1 MLEVNH
7 LSIRYKTS
15 NESPLITA
23 ANNVSFSIK
32 PGEILGIAGESGS
45 GKSQT
50 ALAIMGLLPPTALVE
65 GSIQFLNQEIFQL
78 PVEKMNQ
85 IRGNQICMIFQD
97 PMTALN
103 PYLTIASQMTEVLML
118 HQGKSYQDSLKMAID
133 LLELTRIPEAKD
145 RIHRYPHEFS
155 GGMRQRVMI
164 AMGLLCHPKLLI
176 ADEPTTALDVT
187 TQAQI
192 LHILK
197 DLQRE
202 FNMAILMITH
212 DMGVM
217 ARMADRVQ
225 IFYKGNLVET
235 GDVDTIFYSP
245 QHPHTQALLE
255 AVRLNISPEEQ
266 PQKARKE
273 NLSPLLTIHN
283 LSIHFSLKKSW
294 FQPPQIIQAV
304 NKINFEVYE
313 GEVLGIVGESGCGK
327 STLARTIVGL
337 NTVTEG
343 KILFKNNVLLSHLS
357 EKQWHSLRQSI
368 QLIFQ
373 DPVASLNPR
382 MTILEIVAEPLKIY
396 QPSLSSTEIIQQV
409 TQIIQAVGLE
419 KEHLYRYPQE
429 FSGGQCQRINI
440 ARALI
445 LKPSL
450 LVCDEATSAL
460 DATTKLQIIHL
471 LKDLKEKF
479 NLTIIF
485 ISHDL
490 SLLKHL
496 SNRIMVMY
504 LGNIV
509 EISDNPN
516 ELYLHPKHPYTQ
528 ALLSAI
534 PMPDPRVEREK
545 NRNK

>member
-1 MLEVNH
+1 MLKVNH
-7 LSIRYKTS
+7 LSIHYKTS
-15 NESPLITA
+15 KNAPLIHA
-23 ANNVSFSIK
+23 VNNVSFTVN
-32 PGEILGIAGESGS
+32 PGEIVGIAGESGS

-50 ALAIMGLLPPTALVE
+50 ALALMQLLPKNAYID
-65 GSIQFLNQEIFQL
+65 GSIRFMDQEILNL
-78 PVEKMNQ
+78 PLEKINK
-85 IRGNQICMIFQD
+85 IRGNQITMIFQD

-118 HQGKSYQDSLKMAID
+118 HQGKSYQESFKISID
-133 LLELTRIPEAKD
+133 LLDLTRIPDAKH
-145 RIHRYPHEFS
+145 RIHDYPHEFS

-164 AMGLLCHPKLLI
+164 AMSLLCHPKLLI

-197 DLQRE
+197 DLQRD

-225 IFYKGNLVET
+225 IFYKGELVET
-235 GDVDTIFYSP
+235 GTVDSIFYSP
-245 QHPHTQALLE
+245 EHSHTQALLE
-255 AVRLNISPEEQ
+255 AVRLDVAPRVSQEKILKQNNQ
-266 PQKARKE
+266 P
-273 NLSPLLTIHN
+273 PLLIIAN
-283 LSIHFSLKKSW
+283 LSIHFYLKKGW
-294 FQPPQIIQAV
+294 FQSPQILQAV
-304 NKINFEVYE
+304 KNVSFNVYT
-313 GEVLGIVGESGCGK
+313 GETLGIVGESGCGK
-327 STLARTIVGL
+327 SSLARALVGL
-337 NTVTEG
+337 NPIAEG
-343 KILFKNNVLLSHLS
+343 SITFNNIPLSHLS
-357 EKQWHSLRQSI
+357 EKQWHPLRQSI

-373 DPVASLNPR
+373 DPVDSLNPR
-382 MTILEIVAEPLKIY
+382 MTVLELIAEPLKIY
-396 QPSLSSTEIIQQV
+396 HPNLSKTDIISQV
-409 TQIIQAVGLE
+409 AEMVKAVGLE
-419 KEHLYRYPQE
+419 EEHLYRYPQE

-450 LVCDEATSAL
+450 LICDEATSAL

-471 LKDLKEKF
+471 LKNLKTQF

-490 SLLKHL
+490 NLLKHL
-496 SNRIMVMY
+496 SDRIVVMY
-504 LGNIV
+504 AGEIV
-509 EISDNPN
+509 EVSEDPAV
-516 ELYLHPKHPYTQ
+516 LYQHPKHPYTQ

-534 PMPDPRVEREK
+534 PVPDPRIEHERSES
-545 NRNK
+545 